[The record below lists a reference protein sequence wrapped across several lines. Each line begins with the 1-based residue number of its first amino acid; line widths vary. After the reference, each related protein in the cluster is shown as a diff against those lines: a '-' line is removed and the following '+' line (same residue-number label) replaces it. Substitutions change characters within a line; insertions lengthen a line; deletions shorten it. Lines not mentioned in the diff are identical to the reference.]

1 VVGLPL
7 SGTISGTVGTAL
19 TDVENRSHNHTLSIS
34 GGTTD
39 SAGSHNHTGLVS
51 LVSAHTHGDETGTTS
66 DTGSHD
72 CDDAFRCGG
81 VGTNHTH
88 PIASAGG
95 HGHIIQADTGHTHTI
110 GGASGSGT
118 AASTSDVMP
127 YLQLLVCK
135 KN

>member
-19 TDVENRSHNHTLSIS
+19 TDVENRSHNHSLSIS
-34 GGTTD
+34 GGDTGT
-39 SAGSHNHTGLVS
+39 AGGHNHTGIVS
-51 LVSAHTHGDETGTTS
+51 VVGAHTHGDETGQTS
-66 DTGSHD
+66 DTGNHD
-72 CDDAFRCGG
+72 CDDAFTCGG

-88 PIASAGG
+88 PIASDGAHSHLIQAGG
-95 HGHIIQADTGHTHTI
+95 DHSHTI
-110 GGASGSGT
+110 GGASGTSSV
-118 AASTSDVMP
+118 ASTSDVMP